1 MLLVDLLQGLQS
13 WEVQITSWAHDP
25 RDPNRAEPRA
35 AVSPTVGSQIKPQ
48 EQKSN

>member
-1 MLLVDLLQGLQS
+1 MLFADLLQGLKS

-25 RDPNRAEPRA
+25 WAPNRAELRA
-35 AVSPTVGSQIKPQ
+35 AVSPTVGSEIKPQ